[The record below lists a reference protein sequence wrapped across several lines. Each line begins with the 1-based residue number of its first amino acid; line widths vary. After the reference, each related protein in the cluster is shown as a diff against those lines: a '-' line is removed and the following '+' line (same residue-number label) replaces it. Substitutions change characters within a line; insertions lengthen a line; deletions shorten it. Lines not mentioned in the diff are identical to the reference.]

1 MDQEKNC
8 KFCEI
13 ASGASR
19 DKEYIVYED
28 KETIAFLARDPQ
40 TQEREAFVVPLAE
53 GHILVTPKNHL
64 VNIFDADPQT
74 LGKIMSVAKLFSLKM
89 EESLGSEGVL
99 LYLSSGEA
107 SGQEVFHLH
116 LHVIPRRKD
125 DGIRVV
131 GPAFKLSEE
140 DQSKLA
146 SKLCV
151 VYRSVLNSP
160 LWFS

>member
-1 MDQEKNC
+1 MLQKKNC

-19 DKEYIVYED
+19 GKEYIVYED
-28 KETIAFLARDPQ
+28 KETIAFLGRDPE
-40 TQEREAFVVPLAE
+40 TQEGEAFVVPLAE
-53 GHILVTPKNHL
+53 GHILVTPKKHL

-74 LGKIMSVAKLFSLKM
+74 LGKVMSVAKLFSLKM
-89 EESLGSEGVL
+89 KESLGSEGVL

-131 GPAFKLSEE
+131 GPMFKLSEE

-146 SKLCV
+146 SKL
-151 VYRSVLNSP
+151 SL
-160 LWFS
+160 